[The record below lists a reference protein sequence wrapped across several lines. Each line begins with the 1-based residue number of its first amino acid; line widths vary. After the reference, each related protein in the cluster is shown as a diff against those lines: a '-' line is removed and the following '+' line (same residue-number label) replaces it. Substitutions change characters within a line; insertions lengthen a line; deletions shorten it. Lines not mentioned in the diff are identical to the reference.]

1 MSGTVQQTLETREF
15 QAEVK
20 QLLDIVVNLSLCTDR
35 EIFPAELISYA
46 ADALEKYRYES
57 LTNREEA
64 GEEIPAGNQYRCG

>member
-20 QLLDIVVNLSLCTDR
+20 QLLDIVVNSLYTDR
-35 EIFPAELISYA
+35 EIFLRELISMPPMPW
-46 ADALEKYRYES
+46 KNIRYES

-64 GEEIPAGNQYRCG
+64 GEEIPLGNQYRCG